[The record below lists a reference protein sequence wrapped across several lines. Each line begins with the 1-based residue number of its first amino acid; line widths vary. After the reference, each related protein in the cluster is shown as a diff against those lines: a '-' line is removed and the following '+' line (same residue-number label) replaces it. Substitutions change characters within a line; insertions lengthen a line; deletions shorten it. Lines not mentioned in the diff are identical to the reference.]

1 MKDKHLYLY
10 WLYLAILC
18 AALGFIQER
27 NPLVVALL
35 CLASLTFFVPGGILL
50 YRDIR
55 SGGKR
60 NLKIILWLSLSS
72 LALTTALFI
81 GYWLSLAAASSD
93 LPGRILYAAL
103 TLFSTPMMCAPYPA
117 MSMFLWACM
126 LFTAI
131 TYLKPKKQ
139 DK

>member
-1 MKDKHLYLY
+1 MKDKQLYLY

-18 AALGFIQER
+18 ATLGFIQDR

-35 CLASLTFFVPGGILL
+35 CLASLAFFVPGGILL

-55 SGGKR
+55 SGGKQ
-60 NLKIILWLSLSS
+60 NLKIILWGSVLSLV
-72 LALTTALFI
+72 LTAVLFI
-81 GYWLSLAAASSD
+81 GYWFSLAAASSD

-103 TLFSTPMMCAPYPA
+103 TVVSTPMMCAPYPA
-117 MSMFLWACM
+117 VSMFLWACM

-131 TYLKPKKQ
+131 TYLKPTKTRK
-139 DK
+139 